1 MTRRVVV
8 IGAGITGLTA
18 AYRLRDH
25 AEVTVLEASDR
36 IGGKML
42 ATPFDGRAS
51 VDAGGDMFLSRVPW
65 ALELCRELGIDG
77 DLVSPATSKAYVAW
91 DGKLHHIPDGLI
103 LGVPAGLSGLTRSAL
118 LSPAGKLRAAVE
130 PLLPRSRSR
139 TSDDCVGSL
148 IRGRF
153 GNEVAERLVDPLL
166 GGINAG
172 DCDDLSLAASAPQI
186 ATAAANRSLLLGL
199 RAARPKGPMGP
210 AFFAPRGGVGTMPH
224 ALAAH
229 INDIRL
235 NTPAR
240 SLVREGAG
248 WRVITDTGDIS
259 ADAVIVTSPAFA
271 TANLVRPIAPDAASL
286 LAAIPFA
293 SVIMVTVA
301 VSPADLTSPLDAAG
315 ILVPKPQQRDVT
327 AVSFASVKW
336 PHLAREGQV
345 IVRASLGRHRDN
357 ALTERDDAAVLAA
370 TFRELERLIGLRAT
384 PSATRIVR
392 WPKSFPQYTPGHLGR
407 IRAVRS
413 AVSGLG
419 GLRLAGASFDGIG
432 IPACIR
438 QGNEAATGI
447 AQWLTSL

>member
-25 AEVTVLEASDR
+25 ADVTVLEASDR

-42 ATPFDGRAS
+42 ATPFDGRDS

-65 ALELCRELGIDG
+65 ALDLCRELGIDG

-103 LGVPAGLSGLTRSAL
+103 LGVPAGLGGLARSGL

-130 PLLPRSRSR
+130 PLLPRSRH
-139 TSDDCVGSL
+139 TNDCVGSL

-153 GNEVAERLVDPLL
+153 GHEVAERLVDPLL

-172 DCDDLSLAASAPQI
+172 DCDDLSVAASAPQI
-186 ATAAANRSLLLGL
+186 AAAASGRSLLLGL

-229 INDIRL
+229 IADVRL
-235 NTPAR
+235 NTPVR
-240 SLVREGAG
+240 SIVREGAR
-248 WRVITDTGDIS
+248 WRVVTETEDIA
-259 ADAVIVTSPAFA
+259 ADAVIVTSPAFV
-271 TANLVRPIAPDAASL
+271 TANLVRPLAPDAASL
-286 LAAIPFA
+286 LAAIPFS

-301 VSPADLTSPLDAAG
+301 VSPNDLTSPLDAAG

-336 PHLAREGQV
+336 PHLARGGQV
-345 IVRASLGRHRDN
+345 IVRASLGRHRDD
-357 ALTERDDAAVLAA
+357 ALTDSDDAEVLTA

-384 PSATRIVR
+384 PTATRIVR
-392 WPKSFPQYTPGHLGR
+392 WPKSFPQYTPGHLDR
-407 IRAVRS
+407 VKAVR
-413 AVSGLG
+413 AGVSGLG

-438 QGNEAATGI
+438 QGNEAAADTT
-447 AQWLTSL
+447 QWLTSL